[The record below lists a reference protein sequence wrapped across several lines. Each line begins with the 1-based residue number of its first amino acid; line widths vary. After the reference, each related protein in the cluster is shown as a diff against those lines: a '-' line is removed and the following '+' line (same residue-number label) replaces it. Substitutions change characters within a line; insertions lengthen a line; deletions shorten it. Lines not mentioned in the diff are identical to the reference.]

1 MCRQARYTYY
11 LNKNNILNVQIDSV
25 QMQEEAQLINTPPIL
40 IAQARSLCA
49 VQEELINVFTEDGSV
64 NSTSLPFQVSTVD
77 LRI

>member
-1 MCRQARYTYY
+1 M
-11 LNKNNILNVQIDSV
+11 L
-25 QMQEEAQLINTPPIL
+25 EEAKLINTPPIL